1 MTRTAGIFLT
11 LGSLFLVGG
20 IGLIHPW
27 SGLIAAGL
35 ILTALGV
42 LNLER
47 KEPRQ

>member
-11 LGSLFLVGG
+11 VGALFLVGG
-20 IGLIHPW
+20 IGLVHGP

-35 ILTALGV
+35 ILSALGV

-47 KEPRQ
+47 RS